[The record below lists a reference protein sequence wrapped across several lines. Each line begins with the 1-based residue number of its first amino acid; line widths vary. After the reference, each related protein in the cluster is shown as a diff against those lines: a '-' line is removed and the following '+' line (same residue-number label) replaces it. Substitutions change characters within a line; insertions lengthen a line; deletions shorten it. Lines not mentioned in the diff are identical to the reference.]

1 MQSQFKNKIEE
12 IKANYDIE
20 KTENKDYNI
29 FRILKITKYEVST
42 HSRFIKDLIDP
53 KSNYHSNGT
62 LFLKLFL
69 QNLNLEDFFPSIE
82 TCNVKV
88 EYPLNKKD
96 LEQNTH
102 YDKNKDYGR
111 IDILIEN
118 SEKTKAIIIENK
130 IFARDQFKQL
140 ERYYNYAELKYGD
153 EENFEIFYMNLLGEE
168 SLNINACLKRK
179 VKTISY
185 KEHVVN
191 WLEKCIPQC
200 ENEMQSVIISHYI
213 NTIKFLT
220 AESLTYIRNRE
231 IQFQILKN
239 YNDAKNEKEYL
250 NKISEKKKLYDSAI
264 EDIRVEIRKKILL
277 KLKGKYPK
285 VHDKKVDNKLFQFG
299 QLNISSEENRFPC
312 FVLENLVTKKYAN
325 IFFAIRKESKSNFVQ
340 KVIIDVNLFQHTF
353 YQKFESIE
361 EIVNQI
367 FQNFVKYTDE
377 NKSHLTLSE

>member
-1 MQSQFKNKIEE
+1 
-12 IKANYDIE
+12 
-20 KTENKDYNI
+20 
-29 FRILKITKYEVST
+29 
-42 HSRFIKDLIDP
+42 
-53 KSNYHSNGT
+53 
-62 LFLKLFL
+62 
-69 QNLNLEDFFPSIE
+69 
-82 TCNVKV
+82 
-88 EYPLNKKD
+88 
-96 LEQNTH
+96 
-102 YDKNKDYGR
+102 
-111 IDILIEN
+111 
-118 SEKTKAIIIENK
+118 
-130 IFARDQFKQL
+130 
-140 ERYYNYAELKYGD
+140 
-153 EENFEIFYMNLLGEE
+153 MNLLGEE

-312 FVLENLVTKKYAN
+312 FVLENLVTKKDAN
-325 IFFAIRKESKSNFVQ
+325 IFFAIRKESKSNFEQ

-377 NKSHLTLSE
+377 NNSHLKLSE